1 MTQFVLSQEEQDA
14 VDEGE
19 TARLLLDNPA
29 FLRAIEAVRAQCA
42 EAILSSPPAASQQR
56 EDAYHL
62 SRGLSA
68 VTAELTALAARA
80 EQVLAEAEIHTESL
94 AQDDPGEELTAY

>member
-1 MTQFVLSQEEQDA
+1 MTQFVLSAEEQDA

-19 TARLLLDNPA
+19 AARLLLDSPA

-68 VTAELTALAARA
+68 VTAELTALAARS
-80 EQVLAEAEIHTESL
+80 EQVLAEAEINTDRL
-94 AQDDPGEELTAY
+94 AQEDPGEDTADY